1 MLHMFFRK
9 LGMKMCVNVVKL
21 GMKMWYIIIKLG
33 MKMCVINMKVG
44 MKMCIFADNQISSK
58 ICINAK

>member
-1 MLHMFFRK
+1 
-9 LGMKMCVNVVKL
+9 MCVNVVKL

>member
-9 LGMKMCVNVVKL
+9 LGMKMCVNVV
-21 GMKMWYIIIKLG
+21 KLG